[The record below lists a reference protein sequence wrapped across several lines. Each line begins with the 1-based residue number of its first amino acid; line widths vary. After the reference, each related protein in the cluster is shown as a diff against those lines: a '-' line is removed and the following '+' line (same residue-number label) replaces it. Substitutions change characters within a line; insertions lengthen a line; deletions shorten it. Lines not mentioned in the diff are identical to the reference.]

1 MHPLARGDCIVLN
14 GAKFA
19 HPTERGCQVE
29 GTRLTGSEFDNSE
42 LEHLLARCA
51 NKDAAALESLYQRV
65 SAQLL
70 AVVMHI
76 LRRRDLAEDTLQEVF
91 LRIWQQAAQYDPLR
105 GRPLAWMISIA
116 RYRAIDLL
124 RGQRRVVP
132 LVEDELSEDIL
143 ASDGASDSIEEST
156 RTQRALE
163 DCLKVLSVPQ
173 QRCLTLAYQEGLSH
187 EAVAASLKQPLGTVK
202 SWIRRGLK
210 SLRRCLET

>member
-1 MHPLARGDCIVLN
+1 LELDPN
-14 GAKFA
+14 
-19 HPTERGCQVE
+19 
-29 GTRLTGSEFDNSE
+29 E

-51 NKDAAALESLYQRV
+51 DKDPAALESLYQRV

-91 LRIWQQAAQYDPLR
+91 LRIWQQAGQYDALR

-124 RGQRRVVP
+124 RGQKRVVA
-132 LVEDELSEDIL
+132 LVEDELPEDIMAADA
-143 ASDGASDSIEEST
+143 ASAATLEST

-163 DCLKVLSVPQ
+163 DCLQALSAPQ

-202 SWIRRGLK
+202 SWIRRGLQ
-210 SLRRCLET
+210 SLRRCLES